1 MVLNYAERDERN
13 RDRIIVQF
21 SSERLDQSIVVD
33 NVFITQHD
41 PYIQNIGTAYRYI

>member
-1 MVLNYAERDERN
+1 MFLNYAERGERN